1 MSLPRICP
9 SCQCVFHQDFV
20 CTTCGA
26 EKLRDETVRVQ
37 QKQSEAL
44 QAELRTERMN
54 TEVWRRDAEG
64 KLEDRTEAYHQ
75 IETLQAELADLK
87 MQIAIKDDCL
97 EVERTECDKLEAELA
112 ACRKEAV
119 FSTIAAKDAVI
130 ERLREALAG
139 QGGYQARQKALAIKE
154 QS

>member
-9 SCQCVFHQDFV
+9 SCQCIFYQDFV

-37 QKQSEAL
+37 QKQIEA
-44 QAELRTERMN
+44 
-54 TEVWRRDAEG
+54 
-64 KLEDRTEAYHQ
+64 
-75 IETLQAELADLK
+75 
-87 MQIAIKDDCL
+87 
-97 EVERTECDKLEAELA
+97 LEAENARLREALEKLA
-112 ACRKEAV
+112 SVEGNGVARLAL
-119 FSTIAAKDAVI
+119 AAKDAVI